1 MFPFGCKRAALYFC
15 QAGGGDDL
23 MPVYS
28 LGTVHVLVDI
38 TYSEESTY
46 GIFSSQQNAE
56 EAKSRIE
63 KLPFFSGR
71 ALVIREWQ
79 LDGFGIVEDYEK
91 HFKEDISR
99 CLPKK

>member
-1 MFPFGCKRAALYFC
+1 
-15 QAGGGDDL
+15 
-23 MPVYS
+23 MPVLENYKILIHS
-28 LGTVHVLVDI
+28 LRNIHRELGFNWISNFLEGI